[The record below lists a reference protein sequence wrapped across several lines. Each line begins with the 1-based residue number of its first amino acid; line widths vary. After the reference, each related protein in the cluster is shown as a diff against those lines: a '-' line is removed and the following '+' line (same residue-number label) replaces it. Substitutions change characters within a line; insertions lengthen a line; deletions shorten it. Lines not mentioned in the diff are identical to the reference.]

1 MIFHSYV
8 SLPEGI
14 QGKIVK
20 YGQPD
25 IFDWFRPTYWWNS
38 CWIYLDKLIFTL
50 IFMVKIGLMGIE
62 PIWGYNGGRIGI
74 EWDKSPTTHFFGPK
88 NATRHG
94 SISMWNWWIKPSQD
108 EISPLPGSQENHLGG
123 GRKQLTSQWKRVP
136 SWLVSRCWMVSK
148 IWTVKHQ
155 NSPMFGKPP

>member
-1 MIFHSYV
+1 MNFHSYV

-38 CWIYLDKLIFTL
+38 CWIYLHKPIFTL
-50 IFMVKIGLMGIE
+50 IFMVKIGWMGIS
-62 PIWGYNGGRIGI
+62 PIWGYGEIIGI

-94 SISMWNWWIKPSQD
+94 SISMGKMVDQAIKPCDFTASRIPRKPSRRRSKATHFAV
-108 EISPLPGSQENHLGG
+108 EKGSLMAGESLLDGFE
-123 GRKQLTSQWKRVP
+123 P
-136 SWLVSRCWMVSK
+136 
-148 IWTVKHQ
+148 TVKHQ